1 MQRVVRIQ
9 LGGAGLCRSRL
20 MKDAFRPL
28 AFTNPPRPT
37 VGGRYFCEN
46 QFTSRDR
53 TRPSFR
59 RFFRQPRQTQLL
71 IALSTA
77 ASIPIIQ
84 RKAKEDEED
93 DVELTLEQSL
103 LDTSEEERRGQAYGI
118 NKDKS
123 IFYRA
128 FRYVKI
134 TLIRYIFE
142 PIATGL
148 RFIQLVFIF
157 IPVLATI
164 PVIFIGP
171 RIAEFDNERTGT
183 LWWYKFLVRQ
193 MERAGATFIKVL
205 LFALCSNFSLDN
217 GPPLEPTYS
226 QQRCVRTCRNSIPTS
241 KPTDCQRQRGLLKT
255 PLTADLLIQYGKNS
269 MIHL

>member
-9 LGGAGLCRSRL
+9 CGGARLCQSRL
-20 MKDAFRPL
+20 IKDAFRPISL
-28 AFTNPPRPT
+28 SVPSRPT
-37 VGGRYFCEN
+37 VGSRYFSGN
-46 QFTSRDR
+46 LFTSRDR
-53 TRPSFR
+53 TRSSSR
-59 RFFRQPRQTQLL
+59 RFFQQPRQTQLL
-71 IALSTA
+71 IALSAA

-84 RKAKEDEED
+84 RKAKEDED
-93 DVELTLEQSL
+93 DIELTLEQSL
-103 LDTSEEERRGQAYGI
+103 LDTSEEERRVQAYGI
-118 NKDKS
+118 NKDRS

-128 FRYVKI
+128 FRYIKI

-171 RIAEFDNERTGT
+171 RVAEFDNERTGT

-205 LFALCSNFSLDN
+205 LFVLFANSSLGN

-241 KPTDCQRQRGLLKT
+241 KPTDCRRRRRLLKT
-255 PLTADLLIQYGKNS
+255 LLMADLLIQYGKNS
-269 MIHL
+269 TINL